1 MSSGV
6 VAHDVAQD
14 DAMQRANLDSLRAAH
29 ARAKAQENRRAADVA
44 HGDVVKRHVFK
55 QCSVN
60 AFQSDA
66 VATLEDAIVDG
77 DVFEPAVGFCPK
89 LNASGARHANVRT
102 LLFKGSVEE
111 SSDFVAAGDVAV
123 RNGYIFR

>member
-1 MSSGV
+1 
-6 VAHDVAQD
+6 
-14 DAMQRANLDSLRAAH
+14 MQ
-29 ARAKAQENRRAADVA
+29 RAKAQENRRAADVA

-66 VATLEDAIVDG
+66 VTTLEDAIVDG
-77 DVFEPAVGFCPK
+77 DVFESAVGFRPK
-89 LNASGARHANVRT
+89 LNASGHANVRT
-102 LLFKGSVEE
+102 VLFKGSVEE